1 MEETFQWQYG
11 IALGGVT
18 TVQTKYRYPQS
29 SIDMYSANGYVG
41 WWEIYEATD
50 KFTVGDEVAFE
61 IFHTDKNKYVYLHA
75 LVVDKDATRLKTT
88 SINVVD
94 Y

>member
-18 TVQTKYRYPQS
+18 LVQTKYRYAQS
-29 SIDMYSANGYVG
+29 AIDTYSSNGYVG
-41 WWEIYEATD
+41 WWDIYEPTD
-50 KFTVGDEVAFE
+50 KFAVGDEVSFE

-75 LVVDKDATRLKTT
+75 LVLDKDATRIKTT
-88 SINVVD
+88 SIGVVD
-94 Y
+94 